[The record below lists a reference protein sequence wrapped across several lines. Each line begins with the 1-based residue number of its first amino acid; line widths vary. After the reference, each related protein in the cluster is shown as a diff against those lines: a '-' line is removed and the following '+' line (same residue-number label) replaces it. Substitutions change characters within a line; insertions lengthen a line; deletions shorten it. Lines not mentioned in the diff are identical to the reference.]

1 MAEYNNQSI
10 DIDLEDMFNNLSDK
24 DQEEFLVDMF
34 QNLSVE
40 ETRKNVVKDNIWYLD
55 ADSTIEIIED
65 AFNTLNSSSRQEAAE
80 RIADALTPEQREAL
94 VEYIKDEC
102 INPHVIEYAVEGADN
117 WGWKVM
123 TANTQFGWIWGYSI
137 QKGKHGYDS
146 PVAYP
151 SRYDTLSIF
160 YGNEKEAEHDALT
173 CIIRDLEKNAGTK
186 NTNLLL

>member
-10 DIDLEDMFNNLSDK
+10 DIDLEEMFNGLSDE

-94 VEYIKDEC
+94 AEYIK
-102 INPHVIEYAVEGADN
+102 EG
-117 WGWKVM
+117 
-123 TANTQFGWIWGYSI
+123 
-137 QKGKHGYDS
+137 
-146 PVAYP
+146 
-151 SRYDTLSIF
+151 
-160 YGNEKEAEHDALT
+160 
-173 CIIRDLEKNAGTK
+173 
-186 NTNLLL
+186 

>member
-10 DIDLEDMFNNLSDK
+10 DIDLEEMFNGLSDE

-65 AFNTLNSSSRQEAAE
+65 VFNTLNSSSRQEAAE

-94 VEYIKDEC
+94 VEYIKE
-102 INPHVIEYAVEGADN
+102 E
-117 WGWKVM
+117 
-123 TANTQFGWIWGYSI
+123 
-137 QKGKHGYDS
+137 
-146 PVAYP
+146 
-151 SRYDTLSIF
+151 
-160 YGNEKEAEHDALT
+160 
-173 CIIRDLEKNAGTK
+173 
-186 NTNLLL
+186 

>member
-10 DIDLEDMFNNLSDK
+10 DIDLEEMFNGLSDE

-55 ADSTIEIIED
+55 ADSTVEIIED

-94 VEYIKDEC
+94 VEYIK
-102 INPHVIEYAVEGADN
+102 EG
-117 WGWKVM
+117 
-123 TANTQFGWIWGYSI
+123 
-137 QKGKHGYDS
+137 
-146 PVAYP
+146 
-151 SRYDTLSIF
+151 
-160 YGNEKEAEHDALT
+160 
-173 CIIRDLEKNAGTK
+173 
-186 NTNLLL
+186 